1 MSTRFGIAVLVYLML
16 QAVLFGIGAVL
27 VLATPLKETAMQLM
41 PWVIGVSFVIAAPL
55 SWWLA
60 PRLRARYWRAR
71 RGREDAADK
80 ILSSMS

>member
-1 MSTRFGIAVLVYLML
+1 MSIRFGLAALVYMML
-16 QAVLFGIGAVL
+16 QAMLFGIGAVL
-27 VLATPLKETAMQLM
+27 VLATPLKEVAMQLM
-41 PWVIGVSFVIAAPL
+41 PWVVGVSFVVAAPL

-71 RGREDAADK
+71 RGREDVADK